1 MADYVIGSGNVF
13 KDLGFANAEEKLA
26 KAKLAA
32 YVNQLIE
39 EKGLTAEEAC
49 KILRISAKNMS
60 ALKSGR
66 LRAFSIEQLFYFLA
80 ALDQH
85 IEITITDRSR
95 VKANRRLQL
104 AYA

>member
-1 MADYVIGSGNVF
+1 MADYVISSGNVF

-26 KAKLAA
+26 KAKLAT

-39 EKGLTAEEAC
+39 ERRLTTEEAC
-49 KILRISAKNMS
+49 KILGISAQKMS

-66 LRAFSIEQLFYFLA
+66 LRTFSIEQLFYFLA
-80 ALDQH
+80 GLGQH

-95 VKANRRLQL
+95 VKANRRLQV